1 MKKVRVRTKLY
12 VEFLM
17 KFLVPFLLFFAFVA
31 CSDEKKE
38 APSIDTEQN
47 VSIEQSDEK
56 TEVNDTNVP
65 LPVPNSHLEP
75 HLAPNTATYTLAS
88 HKGGGGGEEK

>member
-1 MKKVRVRTKLY
+1 
-12 VEFLM
+12 M

-38 APSIDTEQN
+38 VPSIDTEQN

-65 LPVPNSHLEP
+65 LPVPNSHLQP
-75 HLAPNTATYTLAS
+75 YLAPNTATYALAS
-88 HKGGGGGEEK
+88 HQGGGGVKKNDRELSVFLGFAPL

>member
-1 MKKVRVRTKLY
+1 MRVRTKLY

-56 TEVNDTNVP
+56 TEASNRHDGLYKGCQAVFHYHTQQQSD
-65 LPVPNSHLEP
+65 
-75 HLAPNTATYTLAS
+75 NT
-88 HKGGGGGEEK
+88 

>member
-1 MKKVRVRTKLY
+1 
-12 VEFLM
+12 M

-38 APSIDTEQN
+38 VPSIDTEQN

-65 LPVPNSHLEP
+65 LPVPNSHLQP
-75 HLAPNTATYTLAS
+75 YLAPNTATYALAS
-88 HKGGGGGEEK
+88 HKGGGGVKKNGRELSVFLGFAPL

>member
-1 MKKVRVRTKLY
+1 
-12 VEFLM
+12 M
-17 KFLVPFLLFFAFVA
+17 KFLVPFLLLFAFVA

-38 APSIDTEQN
+38 TPSIDTEQN

-65 LPVPNSHLEP
+65 LPVPNSHLQFY
-75 HLAPNTATYTLAS
+75 LAPNTATYALAS
-88 HKGGGGGEEK
+88 HKGGGGVKKNDRELSVFLGFAPL

>member
-1 MKKVRVRTKLY
+1 
-12 VEFLM
+12 M
-17 KFLVPFLLFFAFVA
+17 KFLVPFLLLFAFAA

-65 LPVPNSHLEP
+65 LPVPNSHLQP
-75 HLAPNTATYTLAS
+75 YLAPNTATYALTS
-88 HKGGGGGEEK
+88 HKGGGGGKKKDRELSVFLGFTPL

>member
-1 MKKVRVRTKLY
+1 
-12 VEFLM
+12 M

-38 APSIDTEQN
+38 APSFDTEQN

-75 HLAPNTATYTLAS
+75 HLAPNIATYALAS
-88 HKGGGGGEEK
+88 HKGGGG